1 MKSYGDRI
9 YFRHNLRTDFFILFQ
24 KVEQLIF
31 VPLFAMNWRFSS
43 KNFLLV
49 EVDEYANLMIE
60 AANWF
65 FGRRVKKDF
74 RLVKDFLEVE

>member
-1 MKSYGDRI
+1 
-9 YFRHNLRTDFFILFQ
+9 
-24 KVEQLIF
+24 
-31 VPLFAMNWRFSS
+31 MNWRFSS

-74 RLVKDFLEVE
+74 RLVKDFLEVHYK